1 MEKSYRAE
9 LVGAFG
15 CPIDENPT
23 GVVEEAAFAAKG
35 LNYRYLTVKVNDGD
49 LEAAMNGVRAF
60 NMRGINLTIP
70 HKVKVLQYLD
80 ELSEAAELIGAVN
93 MVVNNDG
100 KLWGENTDGKGY
112 LKSLTEAGVSLK
124 GKNITILGAGGAA
137 RAISV
142 ECALAGAAHITVA
155 NIIREQ
161 GEELVDLLNRKTN
174 TKADFVFWD
183 HPLNVDPATDIL
195 SNATSVGL
203 YPHVDQKPNINYDT
217 VTSHMV
223 VTDVIFND
231 PNSLFLQEA
240 KKRGITVSCDLNY
253 RKNLWKYA
261 RIRTTTGFAGGCV
274 LLFFQSGVFC
284 LCLAVQ
290 AAVCACRRVGQRE
303 YLRKLLFHGG
313 YAARVFAVDDI
324 FDPRRELE
332 LALFH
337 LLAVLDEV
345 HRNARVNIA
354 DHVPVQI
361 QNAVNFDDVLA
372 AKLIADN
379 VFEQRHR
386 AIELVKIQYLI

>member
-1 MEKSYRAE
+1 MHRRSGDITDACVRE
-9 LVGAFG
+9 LRGFG
-15 CPIDENPT
+15 VDTSRIVT
-23 GVVEEAAFAAKG
+23 GDGRFGVYYVE
-35 LNYRYLTVKVNDGD
+35 
-49 LEAAMNGVRAF
+49 
-60 NMRGINLTIP
+60 
-70 HKVKVLQYLD
+70 
-80 ELSEAAELIGAVN
+80 
-93 MVVNNDG
+93 
-100 KLWGENTDGKGY
+100 
-112 LKSLTEAGVSLK
+112 
-124 GKNITILGAGGAA
+124 GGANQLPSRVIYDRA
-137 RAISV
+137 WSAIAMAKPGDIDWDKAFEGVEWFHITGITPAIS
-142 ECALAGAAHITVA
+142 ESAMALSL
-155 NIIREQ
+155 E
-161 GEELVDLLNRKTN
+161 
-174 TKADFVFWD
+174 
-183 HPLNVDPATDIL
+183 
-195 SNATSVGL
+195 SV
-203 YPHVDQKPNINYDT
+203 
-217 VTSHMV
+217 
-223 VTDVIFND
+223 
-231 PNSLFLQEA
+231 QEA
-240 KKRGITVSCDLNY
+240 KKRGITVSCALNY

-261 RIRTTTGFAGGCV
+261 RIRTATGFAGGCV

-284 LCLAVQ
+284 LCFAVQ

-379 VFEQRHR
+379 IFEQRHR

>member
-1 MEKSYRAE
+1 MKFLTFGEIMLRLKAPGMTRLLTDHYLEATFGGGEANVAVSLANYGMD
-9 LVGAFG
+9 VGF
-15 CPIDENPT
+15 
-23 GVVEEAAFAAKG
+23 
-35 LNYRYLTVKVNDGD
+35 LTVLPDNPITDACVRELRGFGVDTSRIVTGDGRF
-49 LEAAMNGVRAF
+49 GVYY
-60 NMRGINLTIP
+60 
-70 HKVKVLQYLD
+70 V
-80 ELSEAAELIGAVN
+80 E
-93 MVVNNDG
+93 
-100 KLWGENTDGKGY
+100 
-112 LKSLTEAGVSLK
+112 
-124 GKNITILGAGGAA
+124 GGANQLPSRVVYDRA
-137 RAISV
+137 WSAIAMAKPGDIDWDKAFEGVEWFHITGITPAIS
-142 ECALAGAAHITVA
+142 ESAMALSL
-155 NIIREQ
+155 E
-161 GEELVDLLNRKTN
+161 
-174 TKADFVFWD
+174 
-183 HPLNVDPATDIL
+183 
-195 SNATSVGL
+195 SV
-203 YPHVDQKPNINYDT
+203 
-217 VTSHMV
+217 
-223 VTDVIFND
+223 
-231 PNSLFLQEA
+231 QEA

-354 DHVPVQI
+354 NHVPVQV

-386 AIELVKIQYLI
+386 AIELVELQYLI